1 MLYILITNLARIWA
15 YTDRKQTNDKQT
27 QNKIFHQFYNIRAR
41 DMYAVVAVV
50 VLSREFCKSLMEINE
65 MLSLNQVQTLW
76 KLYSV
81 QSGSGRGNV

>member
-1 MLYILITNLARIWA
+1 
-15 YTDRKQTNDKQT
+15 
-27 QNKIFHQFYNIRAR
+27 
-41 DMYAVVAVV
+41 MYAVVAVV